1 MLHYAFFVVI
11 WGPQGTC
18 GYVLHSGLTK
28 SQLHEQCMQRLVGVL
43 LQMQAYKGQAVQTNT
58 ETDTQTECQTV
69 TRTPVCRAKLMD
81 EFRPAKLCAKQ
92 FETLQT
98 FIIFSQSTCV
108 MQRKGSCSCLDG
120 QIDIVIVTKTHASD
134 WHATS
139 NHHFKLDWHLAT
151 NRLTS
156 KVPV

>member
-69 TRTPVCRAKLMD
+69 PRTPVCRAKLMD
-81 EFRPAKLCAKQ
+81 EFCPAKLCAKQ
-92 FETLQT
+92 CETLA
-98 FIIFSQSTCV
+98 
-108 MQRKGSCSCLDG
+108 K
-120 QIDIVIVTKTHASD
+120 
-134 WHATS
+134 
-139 NHHFKLDWHLAT
+139 
-151 NRLTS
+151 
-156 KVPV
+156 

>member
-11 WGPQGTC
+11 WGPQGHIWVC
-18 GYVLHSGLTK
+18 MDICVLHSGLTK

-81 EFRPAKLCAKQ
+81 EFCPAKLCAKQ
-92 FETLQT
+92 CETLA
-98 FIIFSQSTCV
+98 
-108 MQRKGSCSCLDG
+108 K
-120 QIDIVIVTKTHASD
+120 
-134 WHATS
+134 
-139 NHHFKLDWHLAT
+139 
-151 NRLTS
+151 
-156 KVPV
+156 